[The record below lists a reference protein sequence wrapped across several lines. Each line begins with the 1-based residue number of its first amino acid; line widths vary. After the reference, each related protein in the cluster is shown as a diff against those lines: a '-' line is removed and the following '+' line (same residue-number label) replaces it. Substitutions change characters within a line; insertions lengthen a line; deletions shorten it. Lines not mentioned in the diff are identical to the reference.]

1 MEMNRQII
9 KEEKRIEVI
18 DRVKGI
24 GILCIVFGH
33 VFPMTI
39 FTQWLFAFHV
49 PLFFLVSGFTY
60 RFDSNK
66 KRFFRKKLCRL
77 MVPYII
83 FSIISILL
91 LWVMAKVLPV
101 DEESR
106 ILPNLMGMLWGNSNG
121 RAMAWNT
128 PLWFL
133 PCMFCSVVLMDL
145 FETVLKRVDN
155 SYCLPL
161 RLAFVGICWTVG
173 IILNTV
179 WFVYLPWHLE
189 TAVFLVGFSEL
200 GLVLR
205 HWGMGTKRN
214 LSVLSILVL
223 TVIGV
228 AASMLNGWTDIRTH
242 TLGHHSILLVVTAVC
257 FSCAVFGASEKL
269 GRCHWLSY
277 FGLHSISILV
287 MHKFPIL
294 FFRELIPGV
303 QELLNRPAHPA
314 GIVCGLAITVVT
326 VGLCLLAE
334 KIIMAVFPI
343 AFGLPSAKRR

>member
-33 VFPMTI
+33 VFPMTM

-66 KRFFRKKLCRL
+66 KRFFGKKLCRL
-77 MVPYII
+77 MVPYIC

-128 PLWFL
+128 PMWFL

-145 FETVLKRVDN
+145 FETVLRRVDN
-155 SYCLPL
+155 SYCMPL
-161 RLAFVGICWTVG
+161 RLAFVGICWTIG

-179 WFVYLPWHLE
+179 CSVYLPWHLE
-189 TAVFLVGFSEL
+189 TAVFLMGFSEL

-205 HWGMGTKRN
+205 HWGMGTKRD
-214 LSVLSILVL
+214 LSALLILIL

-242 TLGHHSILLVVTAVC
+242 TFGHHSVLLVVTAVC
-257 FSCAVFGASEKL
+257 FSGSIFGASEKL
-269 GRCHWLSY
+269 GRCPWLSY
-277 FGLHSISILV
+277 VGIHSISILV

-303 QELLNRPAHPA
+303 QELLNRPTHPA
-314 GIVCGLAITVVT
+314 GIVCGLAVTAVT

-343 AFGLPSAKRR
+343 AFGLPFAKRR

>member
-1 MEMNRQII
+1 MEMNQQIQ
-9 KEEKRIEVI
+9 KKGPRIEAI
-18 DRVKGI
+18 DLVKGI

-33 VFPMTI
+33 VFPMTM

-66 KRFFRKKLCRL
+66 KRFFGKKLRRL
-77 MVPYII
+77 MVPYLC

-101 DEESR
+101 DEETR

-133 PCMFCSVVLMDL
+133 PCLFCAVVLMDL
-145 FETVLKRVDN
+145 FETVLRCAD
-155 SYCLPL
+155 SSRWLPL
-161 RLAFVGICWTVG
+161 RLAFIGTCWIVG

-179 WFVYLPWHLE
+179 CSVYLPWHLE
-189 TAVFLVGFSEL
+189 SAVFLVGFSEL

-205 HWGMGTKRN
+205 RRGMGTERD
-214 LSVLSILVL
+214 LPVLWILIL
-223 TVIGV
+223 TAIGI

-242 TLGHHSILLVVTAVC
+242 TLGHHPVLLVVTAVC
-257 FSCAVFGASEKL
+257 FSCAVFGASAKL
-269 GRCHWLSY
+269 GRCRWLSY
-277 FGLHSISILV
+277 VGSHSMSILV

-303 QELLNRPAHPA
+303 QELLNRPTHPA
-314 GIVCGLAITVVT
+314 GIVCGLAVTAVT

-334 KIIMAVFPI
+334 EIIMAVFPI